1 MCRGSGASQKQKKLI
16 LFRNCFIELPWMG
29 IDNIEFFMMT
39 SRCLLRRKVEG
50 FCLNGLARR
59 EEYIW
64 RDRPLAILS

>member
-1 MCRGSGASQKQKKLI
+1 
-16 LFRNCFIELPWMG
+16 MG